1 MAAYEQFEQDLREGL
16 AHLYDPAY
24 RPSALLLS
32 VLGHDT
38 EQSTESA
45 QAVLIQAIEGL
56 APGPQVPATARIRRI
71 HQLLSVRYLQ
81 NLCQDEAAE
90 RLAITPRHL
99 RREQQQAISVLA
111 RRLWEE
117 SRPGTAGRATAG
129 GAASPGKVESAPPE
143 SEAAAANQG
152 REAAE
157 TDPTG
162 DWRSQVKEEVACLQ
176 RGAPGGVAAP
186 LVVANV
192 AETMRSVVDMARALT
207 AKRGIALRLE
217 HVEPELMAAVHPS
230 GLRAILLTGI
240 MELARD
246 MTSGDLALSARRR
259 RGRVGISISACP
271 APSSRTHEDDLRELL
286 ATQGGALLVREG
298 DTTASLELVLPSTEK
313 VKVLVVDDNA
323 DLVHFYDLYTAGTQ
337 YQISN
342 IQEGERAFR
351 AIEDSPPG
359 IIVLDVMLP
368 DMDGW
373 ELLSQLHAHPATCS
387 IPVIVCSV
395 VREEELAMALGAA
408 LYVAKPVRRQQ
419 FLSAL
424 DQALNQAAAAT
435 APDRASSAA
444 TC

>member
-1 MAAYEQFEQDLREGL
+1 MVAYEQLEQDLREGL

-32 VLGHDT
+32 VLGYNT
-38 EQSTESA
+38 EQSTESV
-45 QAVLIQAIEGL
+45 QAALIQAVEGL
-56 APGPQVPATARIRRI
+56 TPGPQVPATARIRRI
-71 HQLLSVRYLQ
+71 HQLLSVRYIQ

-90 RLAITPRHL
+90 RLGITPRHL

-117 SRPGTAGRATAG
+117 SRTGMAGRATAG
-129 GAASPGKVESAPPE
+129 GAASGGQARSAQE
-143 SEAAAANQG
+143 SEAAAADQG
-152 REAAE
+152 READE
-157 TDPTG
+157 TDPAG
-162 DWRSQVKEEVACLQ
+162 AWRSQVKEEVACLQ
-176 RGAPGGVAAP
+176 KGAPGGVAAP

-192 AETMRSVVDMARALT
+192 AETMHSVVEMARALT
-207 AKRGIALRLE
+207 GRRGIALRLGN
-217 HVEPELMAAVHPS
+217 VQPELMAAVHPS
-230 GLRAILLTGI
+230 GLRAILLTAI
-240 MELARD
+240 METARN
-246 MTSGDLALSARRR
+246 MTSGELALSARRQ
-259 RGRVGISISACP
+259 RGRVAISISACP

-286 ATQGGALLVREG
+286 AAQGGALLVREG
-298 DTTASLELVLPSTEK
+298 DGSASLELALPSAKK

-337 YQISN
+337 YQISD
-342 IQEGERAFR
+342 IQEGERVFKAV
-351 AIEDSPPG
+351 EDSPPE

-373 ELLSQLHAHPATCS
+373 ELLSQLHEHPSTCS

-395 VREEELAMALGAA
+395 VREEELAIALGAA

-424 DQALNQAAAAT
+424 DQALNQAATAT